1 MVLPYTID
9 GLTVRRI
16 EKIALM
22 GCAVRGI
29 EKILAFGAYLPHT
42 E

>member
-16 EKIALM
+16 EKIALI
-22 GCAVRGI
+22 GCVVRGI
-29 EKILAFGAYLPHT
+29 EKIPASAA
-42 E
+42 